1 MITMRSQIF
10 FLLMFLSAGLF
21 AQKETTL
28 TMKECETLF
37 LKNNL
42 DLIAARFNVDAA
54 RAAIIQ
60 ARTWDNPNL
69 SIGFNA
75 YNPERKKYFDIG
87 AEGSKNVRLDQLIYL
102 GGKKRNEI
110 GMANANAELAE
121 LEFADLL
128 RNLKLALRQSYYSL
142 YYQNLSYQSIL
153 TQLSDLDSLVVSH
166 QTQVLK
172 GNIAMKDLV
181 RLQSLELNLK
191 NQKTQLY
198 ENIVDF
204 QGKLALITGVTS
216 TIVPGPDDN
225 ELSVYQLKIKLSA
238 DSLTSLAIV
247 NRSDLKISQKQA
259 DVSNLN
265 IKLQKSLA
273 IPDLTVGTEWDQLGG
288 AFKNQV
294 GINLGIPLP
303 FWNRNQGNIKIAKAQ
318 FEEATAQKQLMN
330 NKVISEVSAAFR
342 KWQEANENFRFFG
355 KSSLQNLE
363 DVQNGI
369 FKNFR
374 NGNLS
379 LIEFTD
385 FMESCHS
392 TQMQY
397 YQFGQN
403 LVNACEQVNYATNSK
418 IF

>member
-1 MITMRSQIF
+1 MRNQIII
-10 FLLMFLSAGLF
+10 LLLFLSLGVK
-21 AQKETTL
+21 AQKDTIL
-28 TMKECETLF
+28 TMTECESLF

-42 DLIAARFNVDAA
+42 DLIAARFNVDASK
-54 RAAIIQ
+54 AAIIQ

-87 AEGSKNVRLDQLIYL
+87 TEGSKNARVDQLIYI
-102 GGKKRNEI
+102 GGKKRNGI
-110 GMANANAELAE
+110 RMANANAELSE
-121 LEFADLL
+121 LEFADLM
-128 RNLKLALRQSYYSL
+128 RNLKLALRQTYYGL
-142 YYQNLSYQSIL
+142 YYQNLSYSSIL
-153 TQLSDLDSLVVSH
+153 KQLSNLDSLVVSH

-204 QGKLALITGVTS
+204 QGQLALITGTPS
-216 TIVPGPDDN
+216 TIVPVPAKN
-225 ELSVYQLKIKLSA
+225 ELIVYQSNITFKN
-238 DSLTSLAIV
+238 DSLNRLALV
-247 NRSDLKISQKQA
+247 NRTDLQIAQKQA
-259 DVSNLN
+259 DISNLN

-273 IPDLTVGTEWDQLGG
+273 IPDLTVGAEWDQLGG
-288 AFKNQV
+288 AFKNQI
-294 GINLGIPLP
+294 GINLEIPLP
-303 FWNRNQGNIKIAKAQ
+303 FWNRNQGNIKIAEAQ
-318 FEEATAQKQLMN
+318 FGEASAQKQLMG
-330 NKVISEVSAAFR
+330 NKVVSEVSAAIK
-342 KWQEANENFRFFG
+342 KWQEANENFRFLG

-385 FMESCHS
+385 FMESYHS
-392 TQMQY
+392 TLMQY
-397 YQFGQN
+397 YQFGLN
-403 LVNACEQVNYATNSK
+403 LVNACEQVNYVTNSK